1 MKIIDTEI
9 VVLSDPPPE
18 KAEHTEGIG
27 PLAVLRIRT
36 DEGITGTSEIFSV
49 PPGVAKAV
57 LDGPDSLFGRIL
69 IGQDPV
75 HPEHLRDRL
84 YNSMIHG
91 NRRGWAVI
99 CIGAADVALW
109 DIYGKAMGRPVY
121 ELLGGAERNDYQ
133 VHSDSQRREAIPYCT
148 IVPDSYDGERMI
160 SDQLRRI
167 EHLLELGFRAFKVE
181 PMMSPPAAVVECARQ
196 ARALIGSELM
206 LAVDVGYGL
215 NDVPTARWIC
225 DRLADHGVLFF
236 ETPFPVD
243 HIDAYAALA
252 QVSPVS
258 IAMGEHAVTRWEF
271 LQMMDHGGVKVV
283 QPYPVTVGGLTEA
296 KRVVDLA
303 HPRGVSVI
311 PGNWSTHIQMA
322 AIVHLCAYSPITPFF
337 EYAPPQAY
345 WSPLRR
351 ALMEHGLQVVNG
363 AVPFPSGPGMGFHLP
378 DDLVERFG
386 VS

>member
-133 VHSDSQRREAIPYCT
+133 VHSESQRREAIPYCT

-225 DRLADHGVLFF
+225 DRLADHDVLFF

-303 HPRGVSVI
+303 HPARCVRHTWQLVNAHTDGGHSPPVCVLTHHAFLRVRAPAGILVSTAPRIDGARSSSRKRRGTVSVGTRYGI
-311 PGNWSTHIQMA
+311 PLT
-322 AIVHLCAYSPITPFF
+322 
-337 EYAPPQAY
+337 
-345 WSPLRR
+345 R
-351 ALMEHGLQVVNG
+351 
-363 AVPFPSGPGMGFHLP
+363 
-378 DDLVERFG
+378 RFG
-386 VS
+386 

>member
-1 MKIIDTEI
+1 MKITNTEI
-9 VVLSDPPPE
+9 IVISDPPPE
-18 KAEHTEGIG
+18 KAEHTWPID

-49 PPGVAKAV
+49 PPAVAIAA
-57 LDGPDSLFGRIL
+57 LDGPDSRFGRLL

-75 HPEHLRDRL
+75 HPEHLRTRL
-84 YNSMIHG
+84 YNSMMHG

-109 DIYGKAMGRPVY
+109 DIHGKAMGRPVW
-121 ELLGGAERNDYQ
+121 ELLGGAERDENQ
-133 VHSDSQRREAIPYCT
+133 VHSESQRHEAVPYCT
-148 IVPDSYDGERMI
+148 IVPDSWEKGRMI
-160 SDQLRRI
+160 PEQMMRI
-167 EHLLELGFRAFKVE
+167 EQLLEMGFRAFKIE
-181 PMMSPPAAVVECARQ
+181 PMCSAPPDVVECARQ
-196 ARALIGSELM
+196 ARALIGPDLM

-225 DRLADHGVLFF
+225 DRLADHDVLFF

-243 HIDAYAALA
+243 NVEAYGALA

-258 IAMGEHAVTRWEF
+258 LAMGEHAVTRFEF

-303 HPRGVSVI
+303 HQRGVSVI

-322 AIVHLCAYSPITPFF
+322 AIVHLCAYSQITPFF
-337 EYAPPQAY
+337 EYAEPQVY

-351 ALMEHGLQVVNG
+351 ALMEHGRQVVNG
-363 AVPFPSGPGMGFHLP
+363 AVPFPTGPGIGFDLP